1 MRCGVCGAD
10 NNFCGACGAALV
22 AVANGAAAGA
32 PAGFWTR
39 LAATLIDIFLL
50 LAFGVISFQLL
61 VTVTLALGQWTN
73 AIPGGAAILREV
85 EWFFSLY
92 FVPPLVTSLFY
103 FTLAVTVWGTTIGKR
118 VAGLRVVAADGSEM
132 SAGRSFARAAVLVV
146 SIASGIGLIISGI
159 MVAARDDKRGLN
171 DVICGTMVVRR

>member
-10 NNFCGACGAALV
+10 NNFCGACGATL
-22 AVANGAAAGA
+22 AAAADLGANA

-39 LAATLIDIFLL
+39 FAATLIDIFLL

-61 VTVTLALGQWTN
+61 VAVTLALGQWTN
-73 AIPGGAAILREV
+73 AIPGGAVILREV
-85 EWFFSLY
+85 EWLFSLY
-92 FVPPLVTSLFY
+92 FMPPLVTSLFY

-118 VAGLRVVAADGSEM
+118 VAGLKVVAEDGSEM
-132 SAGRSFARAAVLVV
+132 SPGRSFARAIVLVV
-146 SIASGIGLIISGI
+146 SIASGIGLIISGV

-171 DVICGTMVVRR
+171 DVICGTRVVRR